1 MCVCV
6 CTRSR
11 QKEEE
16 LERVMQRGYAEQKGV
31 CEGRDLACLFK
42 TKVFALCMHVCVCVF
57 VSVHVG
63 TFLHETWG
71 EKKCLPHISQQK

>member
-42 TKVFALCMHVCVCVF
+42 TKVFALCMHVCVC
-57 VSVHVG
+57 
-63 TFLHETWG
+63 L
-71 EKKCLPHISQQK
+71 